1 MVQPESDIVVLW
13 KSLSIKLPNDNIMI
27 ILYYYYTNRDNKK
40 KNFYKCSFRIDTKE
54 NWINLKNNL
63 IKTNPA
69 EEFKMSMIDMEDNY
83 RLFYTNRVFNRMDM
97 SRWIGSKISSN
108 KIISLNEFINNH
120 LNNITVPYIRK
131 YVINNS
137 EIDITDI
144 DNIPNGLWFSA
155 YKEKKP
161 RKKYGNLIY

>member
-1 MVQPESDIVVLW
+1 
-13 KSLSIKLPNDNIMI
+13 
-27 ILYYYYTNRDNKK
+27 
-40 KNFYKCSFRIDTKE
+40 
-54 NWINLKNNL
+54 
-63 IKTNPA
+63 
-69 EEFKMSMIDMEDNY
+69 MSMINMEDNY

-131 YVINNS
+131 YIINNS

-144 DNIPNGLWFSA
+144 DNIPKGLWFSA